1 MLNCYYALGGINYKN
16 GVITTCPRQAN
27 QLVFANETILPSE
40 IYNHKNFRLLRNK
53 LHAGEW
59 PSGCDTC
66 EEMEKVGAKSMR
78 LDYELNEENLFTKMG
93 KPYEKFRLIDD
104 KKLIDCYDNKSGL
117 VKNEG
122 LRHIEFRFSTA
133 CNFSCLHCS
142 KVYSSGWTKK
152 LKNYEPDE
160 EVKFYDLRQLL
171 GTEHRHGPNDKNE
184 MRLSVDQSIKIVEDL
199 NENFQ
204 HLCQVDFAG
213 GELLYQKQFFPTLKK
228 LSEHPNAKNLHI
240 SFHTNFNADFN
251 VSELSQLLKPFGK
264 NTIIIS
270 VDAGRSFYSYF
281 RHGGHWDKLVENIN
295 EFKKLNP
302 DRGKYEIIVSCTTSI
317 YQMLDI
323 YDVIDSFL
331 ELSCDFDASLVQTPK
346 YLDPTLVNL
355 EFAKETEQDIEKTYE
370 LLKTDKRVDS
380 CRNAMYWFDYIVDYM
395 KRFNPQY
402 KEYNR
407 FLIYR
412 KKSDQI
418 WGQNFND
425 YFVNY
430 QIEDDELIRVK

>member
-1 MLNCYYALGGINYKN
+1 M
-16 GVITTCPRQAN
+16 
-27 QLVFANETILPSE
+27 
-40 IYNHKNFRLLRNK
+40 
-53 LHAGEW
+53 
-59 PSGCDTC
+59 
-66 EEMEKVGAKSMR
+66 
-78 LDYELNEENLFTKMG
+78 
-93 KPYEKFRLIDD
+93 
-104 KKLIDCYDNKSGL
+104 
-117 VKNEG
+117 
-122 LRHIEFRFSTA
+122 
-133 CNFSCLHCS
+133 
-142 KVYSSGWTKK
+142 
-152 LKNYEPDE
+152 
-160 EVKFYDLRQLL
+160 
-171 GTEHRHGPNDKNE
+171 
-184 MRLSVDQSIKIVEDL
+184 
-199 NENFQ
+199 
-204 HLCQVDFAG
+204 
-213 GELLYQKQFFPTLKK
+213 
-228 LSEHPNAKNLHI
+228 
-240 SFHTNFNADFN
+240 
-251 VSELSQLLKPFGK
+251 SQLLKPFGK